1 VNQVNKFLPRYMRL
15 FATFILLE
23 IALGLGLSDT
33 LLAGTFIGNG
43 GSAQDLDLD
52 ASLALINKNASRID
66 SKSKNLCVCP
76 ANMVNNDLCQ
86 VLSRLTTAEK
96 TACREFLIKHAS
108 TLADLSSRD
117 SGIKFEWADV
127 PMSVKSKNNSERK
140 VDAVTQ
146 TDQRRIIINRKR
158 FSEMPTT
165 FRIALLTHELLHL
178 VKIDGAYID
187 DDQEAE
193 PFKTGRAKLDTM
205 GAALAMRISEGKD
218 AEQIR
223 ELEKVSRAR
232 RSHWLG
238 LDILNVSHPSK
249 SAKSL
254 LKKHTS
260 YGYAFSY
267 AWRPDRLGFHLASEG
282 ITNQNWNTN
291 GITVIEDLSH
301 LGIGVNY
308 TFNPFNFY
316 LSSWN
321 ETHVVFGLTA
331 LQGTAK
337 YKAESTG
344 VKIKDSAKTLG
355 IKGSAK
361 VFIPGWNGFWLV
373 LGSEL
378 QQVRY
383 EYKNIHIKVIEN
395 QNIFTIGG
403 SYGL

>member
-1 VNQVNKFLPRYMRL
+1 MNQVNKFLPRYMRL

-146 TDQRRIIINRKR
+146 TDQQRIIINRKR

-165 FRIALLTHELLHL
+165 FRVALLTHELLHL

-193 PFKTGRAKLDTM
+193 PFKTGRAKLDTV

-223 ELEKVSRAR
+223 ELERVSRAR

-238 LDILNVSHPSK
+238 LDNLNASHPSK
-249 SAKSL
+249 SAKNL
-254 LKKHTS
+254 LKKHNS
-260 YGYAFSY
+260 YGYSFSY
-267 AWRPDRLGFHLASEG
+267 AWRPDSIGFHLVSEG
-282 ITNQNWNTN
+282 ITNQNWNTD

-301 LGIGVNY
+301 LGLGVNY
-308 TFNPFNFY
+308 TINPFNFY

-344 VKIKDSAKTLG
+344 VRINDSAKTLG

>member
-1 VNQVNKFLPRYMRL
+1 MRL

-96 TACREFLIKHAS
+96 AACREFLIEHAS

-158 FSEMPTT
+158 FSEMPAT

-193 PFKTGRAKLDTM
+193 PFKTGRAKLDTV

-218 AEQIR
+218 ASQIR
-223 ELEKVSRAR
+223 ELERVSRAR

-238 LDILNVSHPSK
+238 LDSSRVSPPAK

-254 LKKHTS
+254 LKS
-260 YGYAFSY
+260 QSGDGYTFSY
-267 AWRPDRLGFHLASEG
+267 MWRPDRVGFHLVSEG
-282 ITNQNWNTN
+282 IQNTNWTVN
-291 GITVIEDLSH
+291 GITVDENVRL
-301 LGIGVNY
+301 LGVGTNY
-308 TFNPFNFY
+308 TINPFNFY

-331 LQGTAK
+331 LQGAAN

-344 VKIKDSAKTLG
+344 VTIKDSAKVLA

-383 EYKNIHIKVIEN
+383 EYKTINIKVIEN

>member
-1 VNQVNKFLPRYMRL
+1 
-15 FATFILLE
+15 
-23 IALGLGLSDT
+23 
-33 LLAGTFIGNG
+33 
-43 GSAQDLDLD
+43 
-52 ASLALINKNASRID
+52 
-66 SKSKNLCVCP
+66 
-76 ANMVNNDLCQ
+76 
-86 VLSRLTTAEK
+86 
-96 TACREFLIKHAS
+96 
-108 TLADLSSRD
+108 
-117 SGIKFEWADV
+117 
-127 PMSVKSKNNSERK
+127 
-140 VDAVTQ
+140 VTQ

-187 DDQEAE
+187 DDQEEE
-193 PFKTGRAKLDTM
+193 PFKTGRAKLDTV

-218 AEQIR
+218 AGQIR
-223 ELEKVSRAR
+223 ELERVSRAR

-238 LDILNVSHPSK
+238 LDNLDASHPSK
-249 SAKSL
+249 SAKNL
-254 LKKHTS
+254 LKKRNS

-267 AWRPDRLGFHLASEG
+267 AWRPDRIGFHLASEG
-282 ITNQNWNTN
+282 ITNQNWNTD

-301 LGIGVNY
+301 LGLGVNY
-308 TFNPFNFY
+308 TINPFNFY

-331 LQGTAK
+331 LQGAAN

-344 VKIKDSAKTLG
+344 VTIKDSAKVLA

-383 EYKNIHIKVIEN
+383 EYKTINIKVIEN